1 MITKAIFVSFQSY
14 RYHTLFVKDTKIEIP
29 SVIILDSPSHKQ
41 ERIQAFFDPKIH
53 LPPTYA

>member
-41 ERIQAFFDPKIH
+41 ERIQAFFDSKIH